1 MLTLQVDC
9 DILHGTKE
17 ERVTNGQDLQ
27 RKKETEE
34 VLAELARRDLNKKIT
49 EKHVIKDVDKEQ

>member
-9 DILHGTKE
+9 GILHGTKE